1 MAMAHRIVSLAG
13 LEEVVRTR
21 AGRQGVAV
29 DVVDSVRNAP
39 RMLSV
44 LMALEVD
51 YEWVVYEN
59 NIHRL
64 RAVATLCRVLE
75 ALDIFVFPRL
85 RLEPTNARGISNL
98 RYRANRIRKMAVKA
112 GGSLRAPAITLGNH
126 LRNFTTQL
134 RSEART
140 LEWVEA
146 RLPRLRQHVQNVAAL
161 PADFTAPPDPDM

>member
-64 RAVATLCRVLE
+64 CAVATLCRVLE

-140 LEWVEA
+140 AEWVEA